1 MKTLNTY
8 TPNELKD
15 VARRNYHT
23 IIQLLNEA
31 GIKPIVQHQRGTRTY
46 TYYGTDAH
54 EFVSNIRAADDAKLA
69 DKLARK
75 QAWAAR
81 REAALLKRMEKLAK
95 KEEAA
100 RVKSIIDS
108 GDKREQRRNLKFA
121 ETPID
126 VIREQLPQAEQMALD
141 LRTIPDNGP
150 SLRELVMETNRLL
163 QEMLDFWKK

>member
-15 VARRNYHT
+15 IARRNYHT

-31 GIKPIVQHQRGTRTY
+31 GIKPIVQHQRGTRSY

-54 EFVSNIRAADDAKLA
+54 EFVSKIRAADEAKLA

-75 QAWAAR
+75 AAWRERMAAAAEKKIEKQKRKEERQARVAAGLPVR
-81 REAALLKRMEKLAK
+81 GGSK
-95 KEEAA
+95 KE
-100 RVKSIIDS
+100 RK
-108 GDKREQRRNLKFA
+108 
-121 ETPID
+121 ETPIE
-126 VIREQLPQAEQMALD
+126 VIQSVQSELPFD
-141 LRTIPDNGP
+141 TGP

>member
-23 IIQLLNEA
+23 IIRLLNEA
-31 GIKPIVQHQRGTRTY
+31 SIKPIVQHVHGTRTHSF
-46 TYYGTDAH
+46 YGAEAM
-54 EFVSNIRAADDAKLA
+54 EFAQRLRAEKDAKKA

-75 QAWAAR
+75 EAWAAR
-81 REAALLKRMEKLAK
+81 RAAAEERRAMKGQK
-95 KEEAA
+95 KE
-100 RVKSIIDS
+100 K
-108 GDKREQRRNLKFA
+108 K
-121 ETPID
+121 ETPIE
-126 VIREQLPQAEQMALD
+126 VIQSVQSELPF
-141 LRTIPDNGP
+141 DNGP

>member
-23 IIQLLNEA
+23 IIRLLNEA
-31 GIKPIVQHQRGTRTY
+31 SIKPIVQHVHGTRTHSF
-46 TYYGTDAH
+46 YGAEAM
-54 EFVSNIRAADDAKLA
+54 EFVQRLRAEKDAKKA

-75 QAWAAR
+75 EAWAAR
-81 REAALLKRMEKLAK
+81 RAVAEERRAMKGQK
-95 KEEAA
+95 KE
-100 RVKSIIDS
+100 K
-108 GDKREQRRNLKFA
+108 K
-121 ETPID
+121 ETPIE
-126 VIREQLPQAEQMALD
+126 VIQSVQTELPF
-141 LRTIPDNGP
+141 DNGP